1 MLVYATAAKFCTAV
15 DSYPLISQTKKS
27 MQCLNRSEKEENS
40 QEVNFP
46 EEEITQNR
54 DFLKRNN
61 TGDKKW
67 GPRLQF
73 FKANQIS
80 S

>member
-54 DFLKRNN
+54 DF
-61 TGDKKW
+61 
-67 GPRLQF
+67 
-73 FKANQIS
+73 
-80 S
+80 